1 METVTVSSSVM
12 NSASSGSW
20 QSWPAGGSY
29 AYQCPWCGGTS
40 GCCACVSGTT
50 VPSGYT
56 CLSCGVWVVP
66 NGSATHA
73 CTGATPAGYTCLL
86 CGVWVVP
93 TLIHSCTG
101 TSGTFKIT
109 TGTTT
114 VTNPTRECAGC
125 DAELKYDEKMLC
137 RECKGVF
144 DAWRF
149 LSKPSEEKIAAE
161 KAIKYEKDK

>member
-1 METVTVSSSVM
+1 METVTVSNSSG
-12 NSASSGSW
+12 SSSSGSW
-20 QSWPAGGSY
+20 QSWPVSGSY
-29 AYQCPWCGGTS
+29 TVGVCPYCCGPS
-40 GCCACVSGTT
+40 GCCSCLSGTT
-50 VPSGYT
+50 VPGGYT

-66 NGSATHA
+66 NGTASHT
-73 CTGATPAGYTCLL
+73 CTPPTYTPVGYSCLL
-86 CGVWVVP
+86 CGVWVAP
-93 TLIHSCTG
+93 TLVHSCTG

-114 VTNPTRECAGC
+114 VINPTRECAGC

-149 LSKPSEEKIAAE
+149 LSKPYEQKIDAE
-161 KAIKYEKDK
+161 